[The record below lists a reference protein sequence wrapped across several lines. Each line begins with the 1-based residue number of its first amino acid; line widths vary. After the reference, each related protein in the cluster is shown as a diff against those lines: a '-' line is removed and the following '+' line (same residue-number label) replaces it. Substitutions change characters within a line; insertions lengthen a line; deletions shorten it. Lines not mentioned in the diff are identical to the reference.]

1 MNRTEI
7 IADTLH
13 KAGVAGSMQLAD
25 LIAEAIGQNENILA
39 IRCMSHRDTPP
50 LNAQESTGAECP
62 ICAIEEIS
70 RRKFVEGLN
79 EGVRQVRDAAGEAPA
94 QDADVVEEMLKV
106 FYEVPDNRKDPA
118 AIRAMTAALEVSRHG
133 RIMSKSTDTIAQLNK
148 QLEESENGQRRWEQ
162 MFYDLFAE
170 KKFHENHCTL
180 IDENIALVKERDSLH
195 VIIEEFWTAQAKDH
209 HACGCNEW
217 PECVHSLNAYELR
230 SRAMN
235 LIAARSLP

>member
-1 MNRTEI
+1 MNRNEI

-50 LNAQESTGAECP
+50 LNANESTGAECP
-62 ICAIEEIS
+62 ICAI
-70 RRKFVEGLN
+70 
-79 EGVRQVRDAAGEAPA
+79 
-94 QDADVVEEMLKV
+94 
-106 FYEVPDNRKDPA
+106 
-118 AIRAMTAALEVSRHG
+118 
-133 RIMSKSTDTIAQLNK
+133 
-148 QLEESENGQRRWEQ
+148 LEESENGQKRWEQ
-162 MFYDLFAE
+162 MFYELFEE
-170 KKFHENHCTL
+170 KVFHENHCTL
-180 IDENIALVKERDSLH
+180 VDENIALVEERDSLH

-209 HACGCNEW
+209 HACGCDEW

-235 LIAARSLP
+235 LIAARPSTISKSNSA

>member
-1 MNRTEI
+1 MNRNEI

-50 LNAQESTGAECP
+50 LNANESTGAECP

-79 EGVRQVRDAAGEAPA
+79 EGVRQVRDAE
-94 QDADVVEEMLKV
+94 
-106 FYEVPDNRKDPA
+106 
-118 AIRAMTAALEVSRHG
+118 ISR
-133 RIMSKSTDTIAQLNK
+133 IAQLTK
-148 QLEESENGQRRWEQ
+148 QLEESENGKKRWEK
-162 MFYDLFAE
+162 MFYELFEE
-170 KKFHENHCTL
+170 KVFHENHCTL
-180 IDENIALVKERDSLH
+180 VDENIALVKERDALH

-209 HACGCNEW
+209 HACGCDEW

-235 LIAARSLP
+235 LIAAQPSTISKSNSA